1 MLAFIQLINRSG
13 AMVLPFLSIYIT
25 ESLGFDIRQAG
36 IILSFFGI
44 GSMIGSYFGGRLT
57 DSLGAFKVQ
66 LISLFGAGLCFFIL
80 MYLQTFWSLAIGI
93 LITTILTD
101 MLRPA
106 NTSAVSQYSKPEN
119 FTRSFS
125 LNRMSVNLG
134 FAIGPALGGLLA
146 SISYGFLFMADG
158 TSCILAGVV
167 FYFYF
172 RNRKPNVIPA
182 HEEEKSKVA
191 SSVSPLQDTYYIG
204 FVVLCCFY
212 AMAFLQLLSAL
223 PLYYKQV
230 HNLSE
235 TGIGLLLGFNGL
247 IVFLFEMIT
256 VYIIEKKYKP
266 ESLIV
271 FGTLLLAASFAL
283 INIYPAIAILY
294 LAMLLMSF
302 SEIFAM
308 PFMISFAVHRASD
321 KTRGS
326 YVGLY
331 TLGWSVA
338 FIVAP
343 YISTMMISKWN
354 YTVLWWVVSVF
365 SLGTALLFYI
375 LLRIKPK
382 K

>member
-1 MLAFIQLINRSG
+1 
-13 AMVLPFLSIYIT
+13 MVLPFLSIYIT
-25 ESLGFDIRQAG
+25 ESLGFDIQQTG

-44 GSMIGSYFGGRLT
+44 GSMIGSYLGGRLT

-66 LISLFGAGLCFFIL
+66 IISLFGAGLCFFIL
-80 MYLQTFWSLAIGI
+80 MYLQTFWMLAFGI

-146 SISYGFLFMADG
+146 SVSYAFLFIADG
-158 TSCILAGVV
+158 TTCILAGIV

-172 RNRKPNVIPA
+172 RNRKTNSIPM
-182 HEEEKSKVA
+182 HERKHINAEQSI
-191 SSVSPLQDTYYIG
+191 SPLKDIYFIG

-230 HNLSE
+230 HNLTE
-235 TGIGLLLGFNGL
+235 TGIGVLLGFNGL

-256 VYIIEKKYKP
+256 VYSIEKKYKP

-271 FGTLLLAASFAL
+271 FGTLLLAASFVL
-283 INIYPAIAILY
+283 INIYPTIAILY
-294 LAMLLMSF
+294 IAMLLMSF
-302 SEIFAM
+302 SEIFSM

-331 TLGWSVA
+331 TLGWSIA

-343 YISTMMISKWN
+343 YISTMIISKWN

-365 SLGTALLFYI
+365 CLVTALLFYI

-382 K
+382 KVNL